1 MGFYFYNYLYVRYI
15 IMNIITEMYI
25 GETMYII
32 EHSQCDAAKESVES
46 KLTRIIFREIEHHI
60 KHPDEN
66 HQLN

>member
-1 MGFYFYNYLYVRYI
+1 
-15 IMNIITEMYI
+15 MNIITEMYI

-32 EHSQCDAAKESVES
+32 ENSQCDAAKESVES

-66 HQLN
+66 NQLN